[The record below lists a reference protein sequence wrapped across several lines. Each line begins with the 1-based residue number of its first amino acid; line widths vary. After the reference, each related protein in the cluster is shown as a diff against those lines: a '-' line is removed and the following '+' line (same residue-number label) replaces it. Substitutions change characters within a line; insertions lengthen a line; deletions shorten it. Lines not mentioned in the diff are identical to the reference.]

1 MIFLLVGLAVDATIG
16 LAVSR
21 PGAPLARGGRAATA
35 LAVTA
40 LAVTAGLTFATLTA
54 LLLGEALHNI
64 A

>member
-40 LAVTAGLTFATLTA
+40 GLTFATLTA